1 MSMCKLHSEFYRQQA
16 KLDALLNTITEG
28 KNGEG
33 ATYIKTARSW
43 LHMAH
48 GVRNTAEGLRYVIYL
63 FVTDLKEPWKVIA
76 EPAGFLI
83 APRGW
88 ERVSDVS
95 NVVFTNGAI
104 ADDDGKVYIY
114 YAASDTRLHV
124 ASTTIGQLLDF
135 AFKTPA
141 DPLRSRD
148 CVAQRV
154 ALIEK
159 KSGISQSARPV
170 ISCARGPGGGV
181 HPGAI
186 WLPMLALLAL
196 LVLDVS
202 VSAQFPVPW
211 GGPLTLRGA
220 ASFCLDFAPRP
231 EVVDGIWQR
240 PEWPWKT
247 LPASDSAGAGEDCSL
262 SG

>member
-16 KLDALLNTITEG
+16 KLDALLTRRCHTITEG

-33 ATYIKTARSW
+33 ATYIKTARGW
-43 LHMAH
+43 LHIAH

-63 FVTDLKEPWKVIA
+63 FVTDLKGPWKVIA

-135 AFKTPA
+135 AFKKTA

-170 ISCARGPGGGV
+170 ISCARAPAGASTLAQPGC
-181 HPGAI
+181 PCWRC
-186 WLPMLALLAL
+186 WLCWCWM
-196 LVLDVS
+196 
-202 VSAQFPVPW
+202 SASARSSRC
-211 GGPLTLRGA
+211 RGA
-220 ASFCLDFAPRP
+220 SR
-231 EVVDGIWQR
+231 
-240 PEWPWKT
+240 
-247 LPASDSAGAGEDCSL
+247 
-262 SG
+262 

>member
-1 MSMCKLHSEFYRQQA
+1 M
-16 KLDALLNTITEG
+16 
-28 KNGEG
+28 
-33 ATYIKTARSW
+33 
-43 LHMAH
+43 
-48 GVRNTAEGLRYVIYL
+48 IYL

-114 YAASDTRLHV
+114 YAASNTRLHV

-181 HPGAI
+181 HPGAT

-202 VSAQFPVPW
+202 VGAQFPVPW
-211 GGPLTLRGA
+211 GEPLTLRGA
-220 ASFCLDFAPRP
+220 ASFCLDFAPARKLWTASGSALNGSGKP
-231 EVVDGIWQR
+231 CPRLILQGLE
-240 PEWPWKT
+240 KT
-247 LPASDSAGAGEDCSL
+247 AAYQDEAGKRYTGFMLQTLGLPLPGDYGQVPAKL
-262 SG
+262 WYLHKV